1 MKSNLPLNF
10 PACLF
15 SEQAFSPRIPA
26 PSPKWVFMFT
36 FFSVNHPP
44 PPKKPKLYQG
54 VLFVPFK
61 SWTSWD
67 SPSSPV
73 VKFSHSQGGWGAWVQ
88 PMVADLISLMPSRD
102 AKKKKN
108 WTYYLGVG
116 RRGKGWQT
124 FSVKYQIV
132 NILDFACVI
141 PSLYKYSSV
150 WYPTLWDN
158 LLCPEDRFHGRQF
171 FPWTGRG
178 GMVAGWFK
186 RTTFMVHFISIIIK
200 PASISDHQ
208 GVRSLRLGTPRLSK

>member
-67 SPSSPV
+67 FPSSPV

-102 AKKKKN
+102 AKKKK
-108 WTYYLGVG
+108 L
-116 RRGKGWQT
+116 
-124 FSVKYQIV
+124 
-132 NILDFACVI
+132 
-141 PSLYKYSSV
+141 
-150 WYPTLWDN
+150 N
-158 LLCPEDRFHGRQF
+158 LLPGGREEGERLANIFCEVSNSKYFRLCLCHPIFVQIFKCLVPNSVGQPSVSWRQVSRKTIFSLDWEGGDGCRMIQAHYIHGALYF
-171 FPWTGRG
+171 YYY
-178 GMVAGWFK
+178 
-186 RTTFMVHFISIIIK
+186 
-200 PASISDHQ
+200 
-208 GVRSLRLGTPRLSK
+208 